1 MKHVVACIDGSA
13 STQSVC
19 DYASWAALRL
29 DTPLTLF
36 HVLDE
41 ARYPTETDMTGN
53 IGLGSREALLDQ
65 LAELDQQRS
74 KLALEQGH
82 HMLESAKVRAQ
93 KDGIEKVNLR
103 QRHGD
108 LAESLHEIEDSM
120 RLLVM
125 GLHGE
130 DTTRTN
136 RVGSQLETV
145 VRTMHR
151 PILVV
156 PEEFTEPKSVMLA
169 YDGSDSS
176 RKGIRLLAESPIFK
190 GLPLHLVMVGADTN
204 DNHASIESAANH
216 LRELGHDVHF
226 EVRSGEVEPTLH
238 AYQNE
243 HNIDVLV
250 MGAYGHSR
258 IRQFLVGSTTTSILQ
273 TTNSALLLLR

>member
-29 DTPLTLF
+29 ETSLTLF

-53 IGLGSREALLDQ
+53 IGLGSRETLLNQ

-82 HMLESAKVRAQ
+82 HMLESAKNRAQ
-93 KDGIEKVNLR
+93 EDGVSEVNLR

-108 LAESLHEIEDSM
+108 LAESLLELEDAM
-120 RLLVM
+120 RLLVI
-125 GLHGE
+125 GLHGK
-130 DTTRTN
+130 DTTRTK

-151 PILVV
+151 PILVA
-156 PEEFTEPKSVMLA
+156 PEEFVEPKSVMLA

-176 RKGIRLLAESPIFK
+176 RKGIRLLASSPIFK
-190 GLPLHLVMVGADTN
+190 GLPLHLVMVGDDTN
-204 DNHASIESAANH
+204 DNRASIESAANH
-216 LRELGHDVHF
+216 LRELGHNVQFDI
-226 EVRSGEVEPTLH
+226 RSGDVETTLH

-243 HNIDVLV
+243 HHIDLVV